1 MFDKLMTLHIL
12 QLIHDSLI
20 QIMKCIEKKVEEIVP
35 EYDSEVS
42 KYQVLDK

>member
-20 QIMKCIEKKVEEIVP
+20 QIMKRSSEI
-35 EYDSEVS
+35 S
-42 KYQVLDK
+42 